1 MTEARYRLRAAQPQD
16 CPAILELIQELATYE
31 RMAGAVRATVS
42 ALEHSLFGSA
52 PAAEVILAE
61 SPHEDVVGFALFF
74 PNYSTFLAKSGIWLE
89 DLYVKPDH
97 RGHGVGS
104 ALFRSVAGL
113 ARERGCGRMEWSV
126 LDWNRPAIDFYQRM
140 GAHAQDEWTTWRL
153 TGTALEALAQRR

>member
-1 MTEARYRLRAAQPQD
+1 MSQPRYQLRAAQSDD
-16 CPAILELIQELATYE
+16 CAAILSLIQELATYE
-31 RMAGAVRATVS
+31 RMTGAVRATTA
-42 ALEHSLFGSA
+42 ALERSLFGPT

-61 SPHEDVVGFALFF
+61 SAADGVVGFALFF
-74 PNYSTFLAKSGIWLE
+74 PNYSTFLAKPGIWLE

-126 LDWNRPAIDFYQRM
+126 LDWNRPAIDFYQSM
-140 GAHAQDEWTTWRL
+140 GASAQDEWTTWRL

>member
-1 MTEARYRLRAAQPQD
+1 MSEPRYQLRAAEPED
-16 CPAILELIQELATYE
+16 CAAILGLIQELATYE
-31 RMAGAVRATVS
+31 RMAGAVRATTA
-42 ALEHSLFGSA
+42 ALEHTLFGPA
-52 PAAEVILAE
+52 PAAEVILAQSHDE
-61 SPHEDVVGFALFF
+61 TVVGFALFF
-74 PNYSTFLAKSGIWLE
+74 PNYSTFLAKPGIWLE

-140 GAHAQDEWTTWRL
+140 GAQAQDEWTTWRL
-153 TGTALEALAQRR
+153 TGTALEALAQRS